1 MTAWLLAWV
10 VLSGCAGTAP
20 GSASWS
26 DAPDPLPMAA
36 ARAAG
41 PASYDEALRIW
52 KTPEDIAAWSAA
64 RFAYDTDR
72 ALQLSETER
81 QKGADPTIPAPADL
95 FERPTG
101 TCLDLARFGLETL
114 QRIDPQ
120 SRPRYLMVEFE
131 PLQLKG
137 RTLRR
142 HWLVSFRRGDGVYVF
157 ADSKRPWLVA
167 GPYEFRRR
175 LHPGVRALPGAEHRP
190 LLRDGLLPPAAA
202 PDPYGRP
209 VTPAVEISVGA
220 AFQPRS
226 VQRRGIAAG
235 KPLPQ

>member
-1 MTAWLLAWV
+1 MPWIDRDRCLSREATMTAWLLAWV
-10 VLSGCAGTAP
+10 VLSGCAGTPP

-52 KTPEDIAAWSAA
+52 KTPEDNAAWSAA
-64 RFAYDTDR
+64 RFTYDTDR

-81 QKGADPTIPAPADL
+81 RKGADPTIPAPADL

-131 PLQLKG
+131 PLQLQG

-167 GPYEFRRR
+167 GPYNSVDAFIREYERFRGRNIVRFYETDSYRR
-175 LHPGVRALPGAEHRP
+175 Q
-190 LLRDGLLPPAAA
+190 LRQTRTVA
-202 PDPYGRP
+202 P
-209 VTPAVEISVGA
+209 
-220 AFQPRS
+220 
-226 VQRRGIAAG
+226 
-235 KPLPQ
+235 

>member
-1 MTAWLLAWV
+1 MPWIDRDRCLSREATMTAWLLAWV
-10 VLSGCAGTAP
+10 VLSGCAGTPP

-64 RFAYDTDR
+64 RFTYDTDR

-101 TCLDLARFGLETL
+101 TCLDLVRFGLETL

-131 PLQLKG
+131 PLQLQG

-167 GPYEFRRR
+167 GPYNSVDAFIREYERFRGRNIVRFYETDSYRR
-175 LHPGVRALPGAEHRP
+175 Q
-190 LLRDGLLPPAAA
+190 LRQTRTVA
-202 PDPYGRP
+202 P
-209 VTPAVEISVGA
+209 
-220 AFQPRS
+220 
-226 VQRRGIAAG
+226 
-235 KPLPQ
+235 

>member
-1 MTAWLLAWV
+1 MPWIDRDRCLSREATMTAWLLAWV
-10 VLSGCAGTAP
+10 VLSGCAGTPP

-64 RFAYDTDR
+64 RFTYDTDR

-114 QRIDPQ
+114 QR
-120 SRPRYLMVEFE
+120 
-131 PLQLKG
+131 
-137 RTLRR
+137 

-167 GPYEFRRR
+167 GPYNSVDAFIREYERFRGRNIVRFYETDSYRR
-175 LHPGVRALPGAEHRP
+175 Q
-190 LLRDGLLPPAAA
+190 LRQTRTVA
-202 PDPYGRP
+202 P
-209 VTPAVEISVGA
+209 
-220 AFQPRS
+220 
-226 VQRRGIAAG
+226 
-235 KPLPQ
+235 

>member
-1 MTAWLLAWV
+1 MPWGDRDRCLSREATMTAVLLAWV
-10 VLSGCAGTAP
+10 VLSGCAGIAP
-20 GSASWS
+20 GSTSWS

-41 PASYDEALRIW
+41 PGPASYDEALRVW

-167 GPYEFRRR
+167 GPYESVDAFIREYERFRGRNIVRFYETDSYRR
-175 LHPGVRALPGAEHRP
+175 Q
-190 LLRDGLLPPAAA
+190 LRRTRTVA
-202 PDPYGRP
+202 P
-209 VTPAVEISVGA
+209 
-220 AFQPRS
+220 
-226 VQRRGIAAG
+226 
-235 KPLPQ
+235 

>member
-1 MTAWLLAWV
+1 
-10 VLSGCAGTAP
+10 
-20 GSASWS
+20 
-26 DAPDPLPMAA
+26 MAA

-81 QKGADPTIPAPADL
+81 QKGADPTILAPADL

-167 GPYEFRRR
+167 GPYESVDAFIREYERFRGRNIVRFYETDSYRR
-175 LHPGVRALPGAEHRP
+175 Q
-190 LLRDGLLPPAAA
+190 LRRTRTVA
-202 PDPYGRP
+202 P
-209 VTPAVEISVGA
+209 
-220 AFQPRS
+220 
-226 VQRRGIAAG
+226 
-235 KPLPQ
+235 

>member
-1 MTAWLLAWV
+1 MPWIDRDRCLSREATMTAWLLALV
-10 VLSGCAGTAP
+10 VLSGCAGIPP

-64 RFAYDTDR
+64 RFTYDTDR

-131 PLQLKG
+131 PLQLQG

-167 GPYEFRRR
+167 GPYNSVDAFIREYERFRGRNIVRFYETDSYRR
-175 LHPGVRALPGAEHRP
+175 Q
-190 LLRDGLLPPAAA
+190 LRQTRTVA
-202 PDPYGRP
+202 P
-209 VTPAVEISVGA
+209 
-220 AFQPRS
+220 
-226 VQRRGIAAG
+226 
-235 KPLPQ
+235 

>member
-1 MTAWLLAWV
+1 MPWIDRDRCLSREATMTAWLLAWV
-10 VLSGCAGTAP
+10 VLSGCAGTPP

-64 RFAYDTDR
+64 RFTYDTDR

-131 PLQLKG
+131 PLQLQG

-167 GPYEFRRR
+167 GPYNSVDAFIREYERFRGRNIVRFYETDSYRR
-175 LHPGVRALPGAEHRP
+175 Q
-190 LLRDGLLPPAAA
+190 LRQTRTVA
-202 PDPYGRP
+202 P
-209 VTPAVEISVGA
+209 
-220 AFQPRS
+220 
-226 VQRRGIAAG
+226 
-235 KPLPQ
+235 